1 MAGLLDQFGEFLNTP
16 GGMGLLSAV
25 GAGLAGARRGQPINT
40 LGAGLLG
47 GLQGYAQ
54 AQDYQ
59 QQQAKQQE
67 QMDWNRTQREW
78 MTQDRARADA
88 DRKSRDAFLESAMAP
103 QPILQ
108 PSQDLASVKAGNPYA
123 NPSFLYDTAKAN
135 NLPGVDQVPM
145 GVRTVNPFDAMR
157 AKFSPEE
164 SMQLQA
170 MTAPKKPN
178 LQTFKS
184 GDVLRNM
191 DTGEVV
197 FQAPDKPAELPS
209 AVREYQFAQQQGF
222 KGSFPDWVMSQKRA
236 AAPSVAVNMS
246 DPTAVAKAALS
257 FQKDYRDATKPSFT
271 RAAAYNAM
279 AQASQDPSAK
289 GDLTMVYSFIKA
301 LDPESVVREG
311 EIDLVNANR
320 AIPDRIKGYAQRLA
334 TGQSLLPEERKDLLE
349 QARNLSFTDYTR
361 SRNDIKAFRDNA
373 GRLGLDPE
381 LYAPD
386 PYQGVDFGP
395 RKLGGAPAPQ
405 VGGKQ
410 PKAAPSI
417 PLQND
422 IAAELARRGIK

>member
-1 MAGLLDQFGEFLNTP
+1 MGEGLLDFFKSPEGQGLLAAGFGALAGRGTRAQAIGQGGLAGLLAYGRAGEMQADQ
-16 GGMGLLSAV
+16 
-25 GAGLAGARRGQPINT
+25 ARQKE
-40 LGAGLLG
+40 
-47 GLQGYAQ
+47 
-54 AQDYQ
+54 QD
-59 QQQAKQQE
+59 AWMK
-67 QMDWNRTQREW
+67 TQRDW
-78 MTQDRARADA
+78 MTQDRARADS
-88 DRKSRDAFLESAMAP
+88 DRQSREGFLNTAFTPAP
-103 QPILQ
+103 LLQ
-108 PSQDLASVKAGNPYA
+108 PSQAPQDIKNTNPYA
-123 NPSFLYDTAKAN
+123 DPDFIFGAAKSAGV
-135 NLPGVDQVPM
+135 PGINQVPM

-178 LQTFKS
+178 LQTFKP
-184 GDVLRNM
+184 GEVVRNM
-191 DTGEVV
+191 DSGEVV

-279 AQASQDPSAK
+279 VQASQDPSAK

-395 RKLGGAPAPQ
+395 RKLGGSPT
-405 VGGKQ
+405 GM
-410 PKAAPSI
+410 PKAEQKPNSRDA
-417 PLQND
+417 D
-422 IAAELARRGIK
+422 IDALVNKHRSR